1 MSTAN
6 ALSIISSDIYEAR
19 GAFDGALVDRS
30 ISFDREAGFAIQQLG
45 KNDYMMKAAQNNRQA
60 VVDAVVNIAAIGISL
75 NPAKKQAYLVPR
87 DNKICLDISYMGLM
101 DLAQATGS
109 VKWAQ
114 AALVHELDSFTLN
127 GLDKAPSHTFNPFS
141 KDRGLVVG
149 VYVTIKTIHDEY
161 LTHTMTIDEAYAIRD
176 RSSAWK
182 SGKSGPWKTDEGE
195 MIKKTCVKQAYKYW
209 PKTERLETAIHHLN
223 TENGEGLA
231 VLADE
236 ITKGA
241 VIPATPKTD
250 ELGIP
255 RDRLNVI
262 DAVANAVV
270 DRFNADDLIG
280 SYEEYIGIIEGE
292 EKMALWKLI
301 PSNIRSALKKH
312 GESLKP
318 TLEAV

>member
-1 MSTAN
+1 VRWLIPA
-6 ALSIISSDIYEAR
+6 
-19 GAFDGALVDRS
+19 

-114 AALVHELDSFTLN
+114 AALVHETDTFTLN
-127 GLDKAPSHTFNPFS
+127 GLDKAPNHTFDPFS
-141 KDRGLVVG
+141 KDRGAVVG
-149 VYVTIKTIHDEY
+149 VYVTIKTVHGEY
-161 LTHTMTIDEAYAIRD
+161 LTHTMTIEDAYAIRD

-182 SGKSGPWKTDEGE
+182 LSKSGPWKTDEGE

-231 VLADE
+231 VLAEEASAKPVVTKISAREALKDE
-236 ITKGA
+236 YDSL
-241 VIPATPKTD
+241 TPERQQIVT
-250 ELGIP
+250 
-255 RDRLNVI
+255 
-262 DAVANAVV
+262 AVV
-270 DRFNADDLIG
+270 NAATDRFNADDIIG
-280 SYEEYIGIIEGE
+280 AYDEYTGLAEGSE
-292 EKMALWKLI
+292 RMGAWYFL
-301 PSNIRSALKKH
+301 PSNVRTALTKYQDSLQKK
-312 GESLKP
+312 
-318 TLEAV
+318 AA